1 MDELGELILG
11 EKPKVEQQ
19 PNLVAPKKSPMSGL
33 NPQLQPKQEQPDE
46 LGQLILGGG
55 ETIAEK
61 PTKKF
66 NIVEELKQ
74 KQMAGVQGAGEA
86 GRSFV
91 QGLVAAPVSALAGIG
106 GTLASGQY
114 GTQAGI
120 QAGEKTAQRVQQ
132 AMGYQ
137 PPSQAGQ
144 DILQS
149 LQNKFEAS
157 KLPPVMPE
165 VQGLIPQKPQAP
177 TMPKI
182 RIEPVAPKPGMV
194 SMGAASTTNKALL
207 EQAISQATPEVAA
220 QLKQIN
226 PADLNVK
233 ALEAIIEADSLE
245 VPIKYTLGQ
254 ATGDPNII
262 SNERNNRATQ
272 QQYIE
277 RFNEQN
283 KALQENVSRVKEKTA
298 PDVFA
303 PNYVANAEGA
313 IDFVNNKIKQNQE
326 STSQAYKQLDEFGAG
341 KIKVDSATFAKNAM
355 DALTAKEDIDFLPPV
370 IKSKVDA
377 YTNGKEMNFDQ
388 YENLRTQIARETR
401 KAQRAED
408 GNAVHALTLVR
419 GELEKLPLIGETEEA
434 KVLADKARSTAKAEF
449 DLVNKDSPTYN
460 KIYAD
465 IVNGKADTKDFIQSN
480 ILRSKN
486 ADFAKTMEL
495 FKDDPEAIQHLRAG
509 ALDVIIKDS
518 TDASGNFKPGKF
530 RQSIDNLE
538 VNGKLLPLFGEEA
551 QTLQKIARA
560 GQRIEARPT
569 GAFVNESNTAVDLAK
584 QYANRMASQV
594 PIVGRFVEPAQQL
607 IQERAVKKQ
616 VQQSLKP
623 AAGAKLSD
631 IGK

>member
-11 EKPKVEQQ
+11 EKPKVEKQ

-33 NPQLQPKQEQPDE
+33 NPQLQPKEEQPDE

-55 ETIAEK
+55 EVNTQTPK
-61 PTKKF
+61 TSQSL
-66 NIVEELKQ
+66 VEQLKQ

-86 GRSFV
+86 GRSFM

-120 QAGEKTAQRVQQ
+120 QAGEKTAQKVQQ
-132 AMGYQ
+132 AMAYQ

-149 LQNKFEAS
+149 LLSKFEAS

-165 VQGLIPQKPQAP
+165 VQGLMPQKPQTP

-207 EQAISQATPEVAA
+207 DQAIAQATPEVAA
-220 QLKQIN
+220 QLKLIKPEEIN
-226 PADLNVK
+226 PK

-245 VPIKYTLGQ
+245 KPIKLTVGQ
-254 ATGDPNII
+254 ATGDPSRI
-262 SNERNNRATQ
+262 SSERNTRSTSPEF
-272 QQYIE
+272 IE

-283 KALQENVSRVKEKTA
+283 KALQENVNLVKEKTA

-303 PNYVANAEGA
+303 PNFVANAEGA

-355 DALTAKEDIDFLPPV
+355 DALTAKEDIDFLPSV
-370 IKSKVDA
+370 IKSKIDA
-377 YTNGKEMNFDQ
+377 YTAGKEMNFDQ

-401 KAQRAED
+401 KAQRADD

-434 KVLADKARSTAKAEF
+434 KALADQARATAKKEF

-530 RQSIDNLE
+530 RQSIDNLD

-551 QTLQKIARA
+551 QTLQKIART